1 MRRTA
6 LLLWLSLLTG
16 TLAAAEKS
24 FRPGEVWP
32 DNNGVH
38 INSSSD
44 NLCRSASLIH
54 YDVQGEFHAKTHPLS
69 VDPGPLS
76 QAQAEPFRLIV
87 MPDTQF
93 NSESWPQ
100 RPRLPVSATGFG
112 DLTRGDVLYILRP
125 SLRTASRRGR
135 GLKCPVRRN
144 AP

>member
-6 LLLWLSLLTG
+6 LLLLLSLLKG

-69 VDPGPLS
+69 VDPGPRIGGPGR
-76 QAQAEPFRLIV
+76 PFRLIV

-100 RPRLPVSATGFG
+100 QPTAPFSFRDRLRATRRGAMYLYVLRP
-112 DLTRGDVLYILRP
+112 P
-125 SLRTASRRGR
+125 SLRTAEVAGAA
-135 GLKCPVRRN
+135 G
-144 AP
+144 

>member
-1 MRRTA
+1 MLKRIPF
-6 LLLWLSLLTG
+6 LLILVL
-16 TLAAAEKS
+16 
-24 FRPGEVWP
+24 V
-32 DNNGVH
+32 
-38 INSSSD
+38 
-44 NLCRSASLIH
+44 
-54 YDVQGEFHAKTHPLS
+54 
-69 VDPGPLS
+69 S

-100 RPRLPVSATGFG
+100 QLTAPSVSATGFG
-112 DLTRGDVLYILRP
+112 HLTRGDVLYILRP